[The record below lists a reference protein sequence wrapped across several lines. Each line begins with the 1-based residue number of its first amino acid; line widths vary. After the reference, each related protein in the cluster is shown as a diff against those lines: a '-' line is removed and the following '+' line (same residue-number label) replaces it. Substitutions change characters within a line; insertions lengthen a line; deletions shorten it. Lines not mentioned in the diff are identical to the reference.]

1 MHKQTTPKVFRKR
14 FHFDREYLLAEHTV
28 SGAGILP
35 AAVQLEMI
43 LAAGQAFFQS
53 HLLSLRNVTF
63 SAPLVVQ
70 PGESEE
76 VALVLEPRERGL
88 VFLLEHQQG
97 DETQTLCS
105 GTLSPAQPQMPVY
118 INMAE
123 LCDAQ
128 EHRVPSRRIQQWY
141 DNAGISYG
149 PRFRTVCRLE
159 YQSSGD
165 TALAMLVPSGMEAG
179 APSPFLVEPTLLDGA
194 FQSLGMFAESNGDVD
209 RDSAPFLPFFIKEL
223 KVNAP
228 VAGSVYS
235 LLEKYRREGADGSLL
250 QADLKLVG
258 QQGQTMLACSGLV
271 LKRAAAPGQTENA
284 ATAPVADTALIPSE
298 LGPFFHQMRWAPQ
311 SPSSVSTNPADRTIV
326 FCDAQGLGR
335 QLAASLRQQGA
346 EVIEV
351 EPGRR
356 FRRFDANRFMVDP
369 VDDQQFNQLLEN
381 VWESGPVQRAFYLWT
396 CYAADGEVRRL
407 SDLELRIEDGG
418 CGFLNLLRTLGSRAK
433 KPVELTLVTQQA
445 IAVEAGEVVFPEAA
459 TAWGL
464 ARVARQEYRKLNIRA
479 LDLPGD
485 WSAEQ
490 TAATLLREPAVTESD
505 EIAWRK
511 DRRFAPQLTRVQP
524 SAEGGHAWNVRVGG
538 TYLVT
543 GGLGGLGLTTAS
555 WLADQGA
562 RTLVLVG
569 RSPLPPEQQW
579 SELEPDHK
587 HKQAVA
593 VINRL
598 RGRGITVLPMSADI
612 TNADAVKALVDQ
624 VYRKVGEING
634 IVHAAGVLRDGLI
647 RGKSVEDFLA
657 VLSAKVQ
664 GTWLLDQAT
673 AELDLDF
680 FLLFSSLSSLL
691 GNLGQ
696 ADYAAANAY
705 LDSFAA
711 GAWSRNRRVMAL
723 NWGPWGEVGMLADR
737 NKGGSG
743 TKAFVDIQPKQGM
756 ALIAAAL
763 AAPQPHWALFRAT
776 AEDNS
781 QPEPM
786 IAQEPVQT
794 LPQEA
799 VQTLPQ
805 EPVQTLPQEAVQ
817 PVRQGPV
824 QTAPQPVVQPA
835 PTPVAQPE
843 PVEAPTV
850 SSIWEAPGETAELLP
865 AQDAALI
872 TDLVALFAE
881 SLGVTPAQ
889 MNEDSNLLEMGLNSL
904 MVMEVKNKLDTD
916 DIVLEP
922 ADFFRHD
929 TVSEF
934 ADFLKAEYSD
944 LVQQRWAAP
953 VRAAQPAPVHIEPT
967 PAPAPVA
974 PVQVQPAPAPVA
986 PVQVQPTPAVATPTQ
1001 ALVGSGSL
1009 QTNLEAF
1016 LIEAFGESL
1025 GLQPGQLDRT
1035 GNLLELGLNSL
1046 MVMEVKNKLESGTD
1060 LELDPAD
1067 FFRFSSV
1074 DDLAEFL
1081 IEDHADVLAARF
1093 APEPVAAPAPARTEP
1108 TPTPAPI
1115 PEPAPRIEVRKPQS
1129 AFMRQRVS
1137 ELSQEDIQSK
1147 KDGNYFYEPV
1157 ISEGEGAWVQIGDR
1171 RMLVLSSYSYLN
1183 LIGHPKIN
1191 AAAADAIQRFG
1202 TGTHGV
1208 RLLAGTN
1215 VLHRQ
1220 LEKTIARFKGAEEA
1234 IVFSS
1239 GYITNV
1245 TTVSTLVKPGDVVIG
1260 DMYNHASI
1268 VDGCRQSG
1276 ARFLIFGHN
1285 DMVDLERCLK
1295 KAGNAGKLVVVDAV
1309 FSMDGDII
1317 NLPEVVRLCQKY
1329 DAMLMVDEAHS
1340 VGVLGE
1346 RGHGIEEHFGL
1357 DPSCVDIKMGTL
1369 SKTIPSVG
1377 GYVAGSKELI
1387 FAMKHNA
1394 RAFIFS
1400 AALPPA
1406 QTAAAMAAFNVIE
1419 NEPERVARLRRN
1431 IQRYLAG
1438 LKRIG
1443 LNTWSTETSIV
1454 PVICKT
1460 SEQALEMTK
1469 HCQADNL
1476 FVQPIIY
1483 PAVPINSPRLRSIIT
1498 ACHSE
1503 DDIDFAL
1510 DVLERAAKATG
1521 LVANPALV
1529 SV

>member
-1 MHKQTTPKVFRKR
+1 MSKTLTPKVFRKR
-14 FHFDREYLLAEHTV
+14 FHFDREFLLAEHTV
-28 SGAGILP
+28 AGAGILP

-43 LAAGQAFFQS
+43 LAAGQAFFQT
-53 HLLSLRNVTF
+53 HLLKLRNVTF

-70 PGESEE
+70 PGAAEE
-76 VALVLEPRERGL
+76 VVLTLDPQDRGM
-88 VFLLEHQQG
+88 VFLLEHQQA
-97 DETQTLCS
+97 DTKVTLCS
-105 GTLSPAQPQMPVY
+105 GTLFPAQAQMPVY
-118 INMAE
+118 LNMAE
-123 LCDAQ
+123 LLDNQ

-141 DNAGISYG
+141 ENAGIQYG

-165 TALAMLVPSGMEAG
+165 SALALLVPSGMDAG
-179 APSPFLVEPTLLDGA
+179 APSPFLIEPTLLDGA

-209 RDSAPFLPFFIKEL
+209 GDSEPFLPFFLKEL
-223 KVNAP
+223 VVNAP
-228 VAGSVYS
+228 VNGSVYS
-235 LLEKYRREGADGSLL
+235 LLDKYRREGADGSLL
-250 QADLKLVG
+250 QADLKLLG
-258 QQGQTMLACSGLV
+258 QQGQTLLSATGLV
-271 LKRAAAPGQTENA
+271 LKRAAAVTPAARHQTA
-284 ATAPVADTALIPSE
+284 APATAPVASGSAIPTE
-298 LGPFFHQMRWAPQ
+298 LGPFFHQMRWNAEAAPAPVAENGQ
-311 SPSSVSTNPADRTIV
+311 RIVV

-335 QLAASLRQQGA
+335 QLAQQLSALGNQ
-346 EVIEV
+346 VYEV

-356 FRRFDANRFMVDP
+356 FRRNDDTRFMIDP
-369 VDDQQFNQLLEN
+369 VDDQQFNQLLDT
-381 VWESGPVQRAFYLWT
+381 VLADGPIQRAYYLWN
-396 CYAADGEVRRL
+396 CHAAEGQVQRL
-407 SDLELRIEDGG
+407 SDLELRIEDGS
-418 CGFLNLLRTLGSRAK
+418 CGFLNLLRSLGQRAK
-433 KPVELTLVTQQA
+433 KPIALTLVTQQA
-445 IAVEAGEVVFPEAA
+445 VAVQPGEMLYPEGA

-464 ARVARQEYRKLNIRA
+464 ARVARQEYRKLKIRA
-479 LDLPGD
+479 VDVPAD
-485 WSAEQ
+485 WDARQS
-490 TAATLLREPAVTESD
+490 AATLLNEPPITESG
-505 EIAWRK
+505 EIAWRNEG
-511 DRRFAPQLTRVQP
+511 RFAPQLARVQP
-524 SAEGGHAWNVRVGG
+524 SAAGGRAWRIRSGG

-543 GGLGGLGLTTAS
+543 GGLGGLGLTTAE
-555 WLADQGA
+555 WLADKGA
-562 RTLVLVG
+562 RSLILVG
-569 RSPLPPEQQW
+569 RSSLPPE
-579 SELEPDHK
+579 SEWADLPADHK
-587 HKQAVA
+587 HKPAVA

-598 RGRGITVLPMSADI
+598 RGRGLTVLPFSADI
-612 TNADAVKALVDQ
+612 TRADAVQALFEQ
-624 VYRKVGEING
+624 IHRKVGDVHG
-634 IVHAAGVLRDGLI
+634 IMHAAGVLRDGLI
-647 RGKSVEDFLA
+647 RGKSVDDFLA

-673 AELDLDF
+673 AGQDLDF
-680 FLLFSSLSSLL
+680 FVLFSSLSSLL

-711 GAWSRNRRVMAL
+711 AAWSRNRRVMAL
-723 NWGPWGEVGMLADR
+723 NWGPWAEVGMLADR
-737 NKGGSG
+737 NNGGSG
-743 TKAFVDIQPKQGM
+743 TQAFVDIKPKQGM
-756 ALIAAAL
+756 ALIGAAL
-763 AAPQPHWALFRAT
+763 AAPQPHWALFCSTNADAEADALTLQTPVAAVVENAT
-776 AEDNS
+776 PVAAEEPAAAP
-781 QPEPM
+781 QPEP
-786 IAQEPVQT
+786 Q
-794 LPQEA
+794 
-799 VQTLPQ
+799 
-805 EPVQTLPQEAVQ
+805 
-817 PVRQGPV
+817 
-824 QTAPQPVVQPA
+824 
-835 PTPVAQPE
+835 
-843 PVEAPTV
+843 V
-850 SSIWEAPGETAELLP
+850 SSIWESAGSDSDLLP
-865 AQDAALI
+865 AQEAALI
-872 TDLVALFAE
+872 TDLVAMFAA

-889 MNEDSNLLEMGLNSL
+889 MNEDANLLEMGLNSL
-904 MVMEVKNKLDTD
+904 MVMEVKNQLDSD
-916 DIVLEP
+916 EIVLDP

-929 TVSEF
+929 TVAEF
-934 ADFLKAEYSD
+934 ADFLKNNYAE
-944 LVQQRWAAP
+944 LVQARWGAPLKAAAP
-953 VRAAQPAPVHIEPT
+953 VVQAVAAPT
-967 PAPAPVA
+967 PVVAPPVA
-974 PVQVQPAPAPVA
+974 PVASAPVA
-986 PVQVQPTPAVATPTQ
+986 VAAANT
-1001 ALVGSGSL
+1001 GSL
-1009 QTNLEAF
+1009 QDNLEAF
-1016 LIEAFGESL
+1016 LIDAFAESL
-1025 GLQPGQLDRT
+1025 GLVKGQLDRT

-1046 MVMEVKNKLESGTD
+1046 MVMEVKTKLEQDVD
-1060 LELDPAD
+1060 LDLDPAD

-1081 IEDHADVLAARF
+1081 VDNHADVLAAQF
-1093 APEPVAAPAPARTEP
+1093 APAETKVAPAVAAPVAAP
-1108 TPTPAPI
+1108 TPA
-1115 PEPAPRIEVRKPQS
+1115 PAPRIEVSKPQS
-1129 AFMRQRVS
+1129 AFMRQRIA

-1147 KDGNYFYEPV
+1147 KDGTYFYEPV

-1171 RMLVLSSYSYLN
+1171 RMLVLASYSYLN

-1191 AAAADAIQRFG
+1191 AAAHDAIERFG

-1220 LEKTIARFKGAEEA
+1220 LEKTIARFKRADDA

-1239 GYITNV
+1239 GFMTNV

-1369 SKTIPSVG
+1369 SKTIPSIG

-1419 NEPERVARLRRN
+1419 NEPERVVRLRRN

-1521 LVANPALV
+1521 LVANPTLV

>member
-1 MHKQTTPKVFRKR
+1 MSKTLTPKVFRKR
-14 FHFDREYLLAEHTV
+14 FHFDREFLLAEHTV
-28 SGAGILP
+28 AGAGILP

-43 LAAGQAFFQS
+43 LAAGQAFFQT
-53 HLLSLRNVTF
+53 HLLKLRNVTF

-70 PGESEE
+70 PGDAEE
-76 VALVLEPRERGL
+76 VVLTLDPQDRGL
-88 VFLLEHQQG
+88 VFLLEHQQA
-97 DETQTLCS
+97 DTKVTLCS
-105 GTLSPAQPQMPVY
+105 GTLFPAQAQMPVY
-118 INMAE
+118 TNMAE
-123 LCDAQ
+123 LLDSQ

-141 DNAGISYG
+141 ENAGIQYG

-165 TALAMLVPSGMEAG
+165 SALALLVPSGMEAG
-179 APSPFLVEPTLLDGA
+179 APSPFLIEPTLLDGA

-209 RDSAPFLPFFIKEL
+209 GDSEPFLPFFLKEL
-223 KVNAP
+223 LVNAP
-228 VAGSVYS
+228 VSGSVYS
-235 LLEKYRREGADGSLL
+235 SLDKYRREGADGSLL
-250 QADLKLVG
+250 QADLKLLG
-258 QQGQTMLACSGLV
+258 QQGQTLLSATGLV
-271 LKRAAAPGQTENA
+271 LKRAAAPAPAAQTKA
-284 ATAPVADTALIPSE
+284 TAPATAPVAAGSAIPTE
-298 LGPFFHQMRWAPQ
+298 LGPFFHQMRWHNAAAPGPVAENGQ
-311 SPSSVSTNPADRTIV
+311 RIIV

-335 QLAASLRQQGA
+335 QLAQQLSAQGNQ
-346 EVIEV
+346 VYEV

-356 FRRFDANRFMVDP
+356 FRRNDDTRFMIDP
-369 VDDQQFNQLLEN
+369 VDDQQFNQLLDT
-381 VWESGPVQRAFYLWT
+381 VLADGPIQRAYYLWN
-396 CYAADGEVRRL
+396 CHAADGQVQRL
-407 SDLELRIEDGG
+407 SDLELRIEDGS
-418 CGFLNLLRTLGSRAK
+418 CGFLNLLRSLGQRAK
-433 KPVELTLVTQQA
+433 KPIALTLVTQQA
-445 IAVEAGEVVFPEAA
+445 VAVQPGEVLYPEGA

-464 ARVARQEYRKLNIRA
+464 ARVARQEYRKLKIRA
-479 LDLPGD
+479 VDVPADWDL
-485 WSAEQ
+485 SQ
-490 TAATLLREPAVTESD
+490 SAATLLNEPPITESG
-505 EIAWRK
+505 EIAWRNEG
-511 DRRFAPQLTRVQP
+511 RFEPQLARVQP
-524 SAEGGHAWNVRVGG
+524 SAAGGRAWRIRSGG

-543 GGLGGLGLTTAS
+543 GGLGGLGLTTAE
-555 WLADQGA
+555 WLADKGA
-562 RTLVLVG
+562 RSLILVG
-569 RSPLPPEQQW
+569 RSNLPAEQTW
-579 SELEPDHK
+579 ADLPADHK
-587 HKQAVA
+587 HKAAVA

-612 TNADAVKALVDQ
+612 TRADAVQTLFEQ
-624 VYRKVGEING
+624 IHRKVGDVHG

-647 RGKSVEDFLA
+647 RGKSVDDFLA

-673 AELDLDF
+673 AGQDLDF

-711 GAWSRNRRVMAL
+711 AAWSRNRRVMAL
-723 NWGPWGEVGMLADR
+723 NWGPWAEVGMLADR
-737 NKGGSG
+737 SKGGSG
-743 TKAFVDIQPKQGM
+743 TEAFVDIKPKQGM
-756 ALIAAAL
+756 ALIGAAL
-763 AAPQPHWALFRAT
+763 AAPQPHWALFCNSGAPAEAEPLTLQAPLAAPVPAGQPIAT
-776 AEDNS
+776 
-781 QPEPM
+781 PEP
-786 IAQEPVQT
+786 V
-794 LPQEA
+794 
-799 VQTLPQ
+799 V
-805 EPVQTLPQEAVQ
+805 
-817 PVRQGPV
+817 
-824 QTAPQPVVQPA
+824 APEPVVQAA
-835 PTPVAQPE
+835 PTPE
-843 PVEAPTV
+843 PQR
-850 SSIWEAPGETAELLP
+850 SSIWESAESDNELLP
-865 AQDAALI
+865 AQEAALI
-872 TDLVALFAE
+872 TDLVAMFAT

-889 MNEDSNLLEMGLNSL
+889 MNEDANLLEMGLNSL
-904 MVMEVKNKLDTD
+904 MVMEVKNQLDTD
-916 DIVLEP
+916 EIVLDP

-929 TVSEF
+929 TVAEF
-934 ADFLKAEYSD
+934 ADFLKDNYVE
-944 LVQQRWAAP
+944 LVQKRWGAP
-953 VRAAQPAPVHIEPT
+953 LKATVPRVQPTVVQAPE
-967 PAPAPVA
+967 APAPVVQA
-974 PVQVQPAPAPVA
+974 PEAPAPVVQA
-986 PVQVQPTPAVATPTQ
+986 PVATP
-1001 ALVGSGSL
+1001 AANAGSL
-1009 QTNLEAF
+1009 QDNLEAF
-1016 LIEAFGESL
+1016 LIEAFSESL
-1025 GLQPGQLDRT
+1025 GLVKGQLDRT

-1046 MVMEVKNKLESGTD
+1046 MVMEVKTKLEQDVD
-1060 LELDPAD
+1060 LDLDPAD

-1081 IEDHADVLAARF
+1081 VDNHADVLATHY
-1093 APEPVAAPAPARTEP
+1093 APAETPVAAPEVAPVV
-1108 TPTPAPI
+1108 
-1115 PEPAPRIEVRKPQS
+1115 EPAAVPVTRIEVAKPKS
-1129 AFMRQRVS
+1129 AFMQKRIA

-1147 KDGNYFYEPV
+1147 KDGTYFYEPV

-1171 RMLVLSSYSYLN
+1171 RMLVLASYSYLN

-1191 AAAADAIQRFG
+1191 AAAHDAIERFG

-1220 LEKTIARFKGAEEA
+1220 LEKTIARFKRADDA

-1239 GYITNV
+1239 GFMTNV

-1285 DMVDLERCLK
+1285 DMADLERCLK

-1357 DPSCVDIKMGTL
+1357 DPSCVDVKMGTL

-1521 LVANPALV
+1521 LVANPTLV